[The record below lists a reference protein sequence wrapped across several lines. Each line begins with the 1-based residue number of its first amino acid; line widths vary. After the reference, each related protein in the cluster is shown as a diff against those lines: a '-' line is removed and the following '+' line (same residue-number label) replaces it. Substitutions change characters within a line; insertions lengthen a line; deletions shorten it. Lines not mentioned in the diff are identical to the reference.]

1 MGRPVPVFQVVSD
14 VPAKGARSKALVI
27 SWPPLHTKNSKHQ
40 AHGFIPV
47 GFSLLGDDGM
57 QDLIAPHGGLQE
69 PVDRM
74 VPAAEVESVRRE
86 AASLKKVPISDA
98 DLSSLYRF
106 GDGGL
111 SPLTGPMDG
120 QTFNRVL
127 EQEVMLQDGK
137 PYAWTIPISFPVDKA
152 LAATLKT
159 GETVALVDGKQAVVG
174 TLRIS
179 DIFPFNKAKY
189 LQSVY
194 ATARTDHPGGHMVLG
209 DPRDVMLGG
218 EVRVL
223 PPPKHPEYGQFVLS
237 PRETRAL
244 FRQRGWK
251 RVVAFQT
258 RNPLHRAHEYAL
270 VAGMERLTR
279 AGHFTG
285 AVLNPLVGETKGD
298 DVDAATRMRTYKALI
313 DNKALGQGDKDEEL
327 WKKTGYDFTDHLL
340 LLGLDIKMFYAGPKE
355 AIMHSIYRQ
364 NFGFTDI
371 IIGRK
376 HADAPYDDGK
386 DIWDGL
392 AAQRKFDE
400 LKGDLKIQPVKV
412 GFAAFYEELGR
423 VGLVDECAPKGYK
436 QVSISGRE
444 LREKLR
450 AGELP
455 DARIMRPETAKILI
469 ERMRVK

>member
-1 MGRPVPVFQVVSD
+1 
-14 VPAKGARSKALVI
+14 
-27 SWPPLHTKNSKHQ
+27 
-40 AHGFIPV
+40 
-47 GFSLLGDDGM
+47 M
-57 QDLIAPHGGLQE
+57 QDLIAPHGGLLE
-69 PVDRM
+69 PINRTVALEEIPEFRRRAAALKR
-74 VPAAEVESVRRE
+74 VPV
-86 AASLKKVPISDA
+86 SDA
-98 DLSSLYRF
+98 DLSSLYRM

-111 SPLTGPMDG
+111 SPLTGPMDRA
-120 QTFNRVL
+120 TFDRVL
-127 EQEVMLQDGK
+127 NDEVILRESK
-137 PYAWTIPISFPVDKA
+137 AYTWTIPVSFPVEG
-152 LAATLKT
+152 ATADSLKV
-159 GETVALVDGKQAVVG
+159 GEVVALTNERGEIVG
-174 TLRIS
+174 TLQVQ
-179 DIFPFNKAKY
+179 DIFPCDKPRYIK
-189 LQSVY
+189 SVY
-194 ATARTDHPGGHMVLG
+194 GTERTDHPGGRMVLS
-209 DPRDVMLGG
+209 DPRDVLLGG

-223 PPPKHPEYGQFVLS
+223 PQPKHPEYGHLILA

-270 VAGMERLTR
+270 VAGIERLTR
-279 AGHFTG
+279 EGHFAG

-298 DVDAATRMRTYKALI
+298 DVDAATRMRTYRALI
-313 DNKALGQGDKDEEL
+313 ENKALGQGDKDEAL
-327 WKKTGYDFTDHLL
+327 WKRVGYDLTDQLL

-355 AIMHSIYRQ
+355 AIMHAIYRQ
-364 NFGFTDI
+364 NFGYTDI

-400 LKGDLKIQPVKV
+400 LKGTLLIKPVKV

-450 AGELP
+450 AGILP
-455 DARIMRPETAKILI
+455 DPRIMRPETARILI
-469 ERMRVK
+469 ETMRAC